1 MKIEELS
8 DRLNDTEA
16 VLAQQGKR
24 IKELENKEIKM
35 PDYKPEL
42 KAIRDELENVIP
54 EAKLDQLIARL
65 VKIENLFEKQ
75 PKQVNRQY
83 RLLLFPE
90 TDQGQ
95 YYKIVFGRLIPWG
108 IAFMT
113 ATYLFFLAENGID
126 AWGNVRYND
135 QSEQCVKAWLYMND
149 HAGKQVKKAMDQA
162 WQKSSDSKGSK

>member
-1 MKIEELS
+1 MKTEELT

-42 KAIRDELENVIP
+42 NAIRDEMKNINP
-54 EAKLDQLIARL
+54 EARLDQLIARL
-65 VKIENLFEKQ
+65 DKIENLFEKQ
-75 PKQVNRQY
+75 PQQVNRQY

-95 YYKIVFGRLIPWG
+95 YYKIVFGRLIPWA
-108 IAFMT
+108 IFFMT
-113 ATYLFFLAENGID
+113 ATYLFFLAEDGIE
-126 AWGNVRYND
+126 AWGNLRYNQ
-135 QSEQCVKAWLYMND
+135 QSEQCVRAWLYLND
-149 HAGKQVKKAMDQA
+149 HASKQVKKAMNQA
-162 WQKSSDSKGSK
+162 WLKSSDRKGK